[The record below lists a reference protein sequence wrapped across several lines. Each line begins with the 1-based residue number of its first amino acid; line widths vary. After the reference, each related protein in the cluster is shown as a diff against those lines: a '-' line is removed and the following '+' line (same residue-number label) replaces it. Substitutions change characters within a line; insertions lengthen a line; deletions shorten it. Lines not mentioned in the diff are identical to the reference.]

1 MFVCHRALAR
11 RPHVNLPNSCL
22 LSIPLWKQL
31 QQLSRRRRYLGE
43 SVLVLLNMEAEE
55 MTCSNQNLQIS
66 LGHSFPIL
74 PQTKNAKK
82 VLRLK
87 RKCLQRLMN
96 YNKIEE
102 ITLSHPKYNLLL
114 LKLADLMRETTVI
127 LIKQYSCQRS
137 GTAQFAT
144 LLLNW
149 EWVRGYWFQR
159 SDM

>member
-11 RPHVNLPNSCL
+11 RPHVNLPNSSL

-96 YNKIEE
+96 FNKIEE
-102 ITLSHPKYNLLL
+102 ITLSHPKYTLLL
-114 LKLADLMRETTVI
+114 LKLDDLMRETTVI

-144 LLLNW
+144 LLLN
-149 EWVRGYWFQR
+149 
-159 SDM
+159 